1 MAEIPKISVTLDV
14 VETEELKKAIAVELD
29 KINKKAKAEIDTAIA
44 KVFKKYV
51 KDKETD
57 ENN

>member
-1 MAEIPKISVTLDV
+1 MASVPKISVKLDII
-14 VETEELKKAIAVELD
+14 ETEELKKAIAVELD

-57 ENN
+57 END